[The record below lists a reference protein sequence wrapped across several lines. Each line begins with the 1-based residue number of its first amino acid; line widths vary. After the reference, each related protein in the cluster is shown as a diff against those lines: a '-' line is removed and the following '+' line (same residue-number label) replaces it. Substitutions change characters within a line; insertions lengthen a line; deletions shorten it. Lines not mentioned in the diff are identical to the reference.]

1 VTRRAPL
8 DLAELTVV
16 ASSRFELSGAPR
28 RPVGVRRSDLG
39 RPRPGHVLRPR
50 DPGAGAAF
58 EVNAATARLVR
69 AVRRPQVL
77 RDVVHAPLAPDD
89 EASVTRLVL
98 DGVLEIEVDGRF
110 VSGLDAWAHL
120 YGPPPRRAAQH
131 RSTRLTLEAL
141 AYGERLM
148 PMPVTLLA
156 YRLYRFNTIPA
167 SPRWRAR
174 FPSSSV
180 VSDHLGIPGL
190 ERQPRF
196 RERGWVAHPR
206 LGREQ
211 PWLSF
216 TRTTAARAHA
226 LDAPMHKLY
235 VSPEVARVRDAFQI
249 VARLVVRSD
258 ALAFKVG
265 GDVFGVLR
273 PDKLVVYFASR
284 KALMATADALH
295 SALRGLGAHGVPF
308 TAPLDEDGLISCG
321 VDPPPPADGDL
332 MGHESW
338 RLRVAARLAASLAVA
353 AASSSG
359 AMTAPQFALARLSF
373 DGIDLLA
380 PNGSEA
386 VRRFAKALRG
396 APR

>member
-1 VTRRAPL
+1 MTRRASR
-8 DLAELTVV
+8 DLAELTFV
-16 ASSRFELSGAPR
+16 ASSRFEMSAPR
-28 RPVGVRRSDLG
+28 RPAGVRRSDPG
-39 RPRPGHVLRPR
+39 RTESGPVLRPR
-50 DPGAGAAF
+50 DPGMGAAF
-58 EVNAATARLVR
+58 EVNTATARLVR

-89 EASVTRLVL
+89 AASVTRLVL
-98 DGVLEIEVDGRF
+98 DGVLEIEVDGHF

-120 YGPPPRRAAQH
+120 YGSPPRRTAQD

-141 AYGERLM
+141 AYGEHLL

-174 FPSSSV
+174 FPSSSA

-196 RERGWVAHPR
+196 RERGWVAHR
-206 LGREQ
+206 RVGREQ
-211 PWLSF
+211 PWFGF
-216 TRTTAARAHA
+216 TRTTAARARTP
-226 LDAPMHKLY
+226 DAPMHKLY
-235 VSPEVARVRDAFQI
+235 VSPEVARIRDAFQTA
-249 VARLVVRSD
+249 ARLVVRSD

-273 PDKLVVYFASR
+273 PDKLVVYFANHS
-284 KALMATADALH
+284 ALMATVDALR
-295 SALRGLGAHGVPF
+295 SALRGLRAHGVPF
-308 TAPLDEDGLISCG
+308 TAPLDADGLISCG
-321 VDPPPPADGDL
+321 VDPPPPPDGDL

-353 AASSSG
+353 AGSSSG
-359 AMTAPQFALARLSF
+359 AMTASQFALARLAF

-386 VRRFAKALRG
+386 VRRFAKALRD